1 VPKDAEFFNF
11 YEFKEW
17 FTIKPTQRTLTYT
30 SKFSTSKFVL
40 FTTKLHFR
48 HQRAPEGTRGITN
61 FEVENFEVKGRVKGA
76 ITDHGSLEGRGGLL
90 SVFRVLA
97 ADEGGPRFFFFYD
110 RSFFMASAFFQAVL
124 LDDDREV
131 RRHSFSAFLVVDSA
145 DLQLSFPQGTGNNA

>member
-97 ADEGGPRFFFFYD
+97 ADEGGPRFFFDD

>member
-1 VPKDAEFFNF
+1 MVYNKTNSENPYLYLKVFNF
-11 YEFKEW
+11 KICTFYYKIALSPPEG
-17 FTIKPTQRTLTYT
+17 TRG
-30 SKFSTSKFVL
+30 
-40 FTTKLHFR
+40 

>member
-97 ADEGGPRFFFFYD
+97 ADEGGPRFFFF
-110 RSFFMASAFFQAVL
+110 L
-124 LDDDREV
+124 
-131 RRHSFSAFLVVDSA
+131 
-145 DLQLSFPQGTGNNA
+145 